1 MAHPR
6 IAILGASGLIGHAVA
21 LGLLAQGR
29 TVLAVAR
36 RFTSAQ
42 SVALGDA
49 ACEVPMIGLSD
60 PELAEILSGAD
71 VVVNCVG
78 VLQDSM
84 RGDTGDVHT
93 GFVGRL
99 AHVLAGRASPAL
111 LIQISIPGDD
121 EADATAFA
129 RTKRAAERIIVENG
143 LPHVILRPGFVI
155 ANAAYGG
162 SALIRALVALPV
174 GLSATEM
181 ARPFQ
186 TTDVD
191 DITRTVAQAADA
203 WASGRRDWSESWD
216 VMSPEPTT
224 LGGVVEA
231 FRRHLGG
238 PRPLMSL
245 PSWCLNIGV
254 RLGDLAARLGWAPP
268 VRSTALAE
276 LRRGVSGDPMP
287 WSTATGIQPARLG
300 MALSRRPSTVQ
311 DHWFVRLYLLKPLTI
326 VVLALFWTVSGLIA
340 LFPAFDQATA
350 ILTDHGFSRPLAVA
364 VTVVSSLIDIFIGI
378 AIALR
383 CTCRPGLW
391 LGIAVSLFYMAGA
404 AVITPD
410 MWIEPLGALVKTG
423 PAIILMLIALVTL
436 DDR

>member
-1 MAHPR
+1 M
-6 IAILGASGLIGHAVA
+6 
-21 LGLLAQGR
+21 
-29 TVLAVAR
+29 
-36 RFTSAQ
+36 
-42 SVALGDA
+42 
-49 ACEVPMIGLSD
+49 MGLSD
-60 PELAEILSGAD
+60 LELSELLSGTD

-84 RGDTGDVHT
+84 RGDTGDVHK

-99 AHVLAGRASPAL
+99 AHVLAERASPPL

-121 EADATAFA
+121 KTDTTAFA
-129 RTKRAAERIIVENG
+129 RTKRAAERTIAENG
-143 LPHVILRPGFVI
+143 LPHLILRPGFVI
-155 ANAAYGG
+155 ADAAYGG
-162 SALIRALVALPV
+162 SALIRALAVLPV
-174 GLSATEM
+174 ELSATEL

-186 TTDVD
+186 VTDVD
-191 DITRTVAQAADA
+191 DITCTVAHTADA
-203 WASGRRDWSESWD
+203 WANGRRDWAETWE

-238 PRPLMSL
+238 PRPLLSL

-254 RLGDLAARLGWAPP
+254 RLGDFAARLGWAPP

-287 WSTATGIQPARLG
+287 WSAATGIQPTRLD
-300 MALSRRPSTVQ
+300 MALSRRSSTVQ
-311 DHWFVRLYLLKPLTI
+311 DRWFVQLYLLKPLTI

-340 LFPAFDQATA
+340 LFPAFDQAKA
-350 ILTDHGFSRPLAVA
+350 ILTDHGFSHPLAVV
-364 VTVVSSLIDIFIGI
+364 VTVASSLMDIFIGM

-410 MWIEPLGALVKTG
+410 MWVEPLGALVKTG